1 MSDSTSS
8 LEAQQLAEDLA
19 HGIDGRQVGVG
30 YMSPSTNA
38 SHIVVYRHEAQAVP
52 FDPENASAPALWRY
66 RDFQD
71 GPRGT
76 DVTDQIRKKG
86 GARLRFIFGIDLSEQ
101 ARQAIRYIITNL
113 LPLVQ

>member
-86 GARLRFIFGIDLSEQ
+86 GARLRFVFGIDLSEQ